1 MSDCLAG
8 LRLVHARGVG
18 PKTVEGLYN
27 VFGSLPA
34 IVKSSDH
41 ELKAAG
47 LSEAK
52 IEALKASEAD
62 QLMEADLRWAEAD
75 QHHIISY
82 DCPAYPDILKRI
94 PSPPIVLYAVGDI
107 DVLHTH
113 QLAIVGSRNPTQSGK
128 EAAYEFSK
136 YLAQVG
142 LTVTSGLALGVDTAA
157 HQGALAAAGLTIA
170 VAATGLDRVY
180 PAQNRTL
187 ARELVR
193 EGVVVSEMPIGT
205 RPRPEFFPR
214 RNRIISGLSIGTLV
228 VEAALHSGSLST
240 ARHAMQQNRE
250 VFGIP
255 GSIHSPLSRG
265 CHALI
270 RQGAKL
276 VETAEHILEEVG
288 ALIDY
293 AEPKVKEVSVAAVSE
308 TDREALDPAYQKLLD
323 VIDFSPQPVDKL
335 IERSGLRPEE
345 VASMLLILELD
356 GHITAAGGG
365 KYVRAS

>member
-1 MSDCLAG
+1 
-8 LRLVHARGVG
+8 
-18 PKTVEGLYN
+18 
-27 VFGSLPA
+27 
-34 IVKSSDH
+34 
-41 ELKAAG
+41 
-47 LSEAK
+47 
-52 IEALKASEAD
+52 
-62 QLMEADLRWAEAD
+62 
-75 QHHIISY
+75 
-82 DCPAYPDILKRI
+82 
-94 PSPPIVLYAVGDI
+94 
-107 DVLHTH
+107 
-113 QLAIVGSRNPTQSGK
+113 
-128 EAAYEFSK
+128 
-136 YLAQVG
+136 
-142 LTVTSGLALGVDTAA
+142 
-157 HQGALAAAGLTIA
+157 
-170 VAATGLDRVY
+170 
-180 PAQNRTL
+180 
-187 ARELVR
+187 
-193 EGVVVSEMPIGT
+193 
-205 RPRPEFFPR
+205 
-214 RNRIISGLSIGTLV
+214 

-293 AEPKVKEVSVAAVSE
+293 AEPKVKEAPVAVVSE
-308 TDREALDPAYQKLLD
+308 TDRETLDPAYQKLLD